1 MPAYDQNNRRDIARS
16 PRQTWGT
23 SASAPTTINM
33 RHHTSGNAESVIS
46 LPRMAVKPHS
56 RTQAWICRKA
66 LRVSVSGIPRLSPL
80 DWSIGGPSDPFAS
93 GLASLLEKNKA
104 TTPDQGVTASHHGVA
119 S

>member
-16 PRQTWGT
+16 PRQTWGA

-46 LPRMAVKPHS
+46 LPRMAVKPHN

-66 LRVSVSGIPRLSPL
+66 LRVSVSGIHRLSPL
-80 DWSIGGPSDPFAS
+80 DWATGGLLAPIAS
-93 GLASLLEKNKA
+93 AWPHGPEQNKKR
-104 TTPDQGVTASHHGVA
+104 
-119 S
+119 